1 MSRPGAASLPGDPSD
16 ATLAAMTAAAPEILR
31 RFVVLEGGDGA
42 GTTTQLKII
51 DKALTLANKPAVI
64 MMYVE
69 KSGRIG
75 DPLQ

>member
-1 MSRPGAASLPGDPSD
+1 MIFREGHLIEYSTYLALLLSRFLAPASGKIHM
-16 ATLAAMTAAAPEILR
+16 ATTI
-31 RFVVLEGGDGA
+31 
-42 GTTTQLKII
+42 
-51 DKALTLANKPAVI
+51 KPAVI